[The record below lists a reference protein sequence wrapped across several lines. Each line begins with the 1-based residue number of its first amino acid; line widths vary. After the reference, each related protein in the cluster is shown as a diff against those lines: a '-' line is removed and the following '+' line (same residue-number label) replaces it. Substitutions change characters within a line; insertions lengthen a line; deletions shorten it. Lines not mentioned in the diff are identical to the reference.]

1 LHSAGIDDA
10 DVCIAACLP
19 KLTDETTEND
29 LEDEETVDDFF
40 SQNRFEYVSVEKTN
54 GTTQSLNGELLCT
67 FMFEI
72 CQYDTSIVIILTDA
86 TGINRIREA
95 LHAIM
100 WPSLVRKKPLAK
112 SRSMPVVFNDDSI
125 DGGEGLSLSIDD
137 ITEDIARSLFT
148 MPDGASRENELA
160 ALEAWLDQDPSETWK
175 EPQNG
180 GPTQENPWS
189 GSTQS
194 QSTVP
199 TRFDDDFSDFIS
211 AAAMQGRPSDP
222 STDDAQGSLA
232 PEYPGDDPFI
242 PSSTDVAAASS
253 RIFKPTGGGS
263 AAEGLEA
270 FDLNQVLSTL
280 QAMKEEISLIEDI
293 DKKRRAAAAAALG
306 LVSGLGLGAGED
318 DDDSELGELLTI

>member
-1 LHSAGIDDA
+1 
-10 DVCIAACLP
+10 
-19 KLTDETTEND
+19 
-29 LEDEETVDDFF
+29 
-40 SQNRFEYVSVEKTN
+40 
-54 GTTQSLNGELLCT
+54 
-67 FMFEI
+67 
-72 CQYDTSIVIILTDA
+72 
-86 TGINRIREA
+86 
-95 LHAIM
+95 M
-100 WPSLVRKKPLAK
+100 WPSLVRKKPLEK
-112 SRSMPVVFNDDSI
+112 SRAMPVVFNDDSI
-125 DGGEGLSLSIDD
+125 DGGEGLSLSVDD

-148 MPDGASRENELA
+148 MPDGALRENELA
-160 ALEAWLDQDPSETWK
+160 ALEAWLDQDPGDAWK

-180 GPTQENPWS
+180 GSTQENPWT

-211 AAAMQGRPSDP
+211 AAATQGRPSNT
-222 STDDAQGSLA
+222 SADDAQGSLA
-232 PEYPGDDPFI
+232 FEYPGDDPFI

-253 RIFKPTGGGS
+253 RIFKQTGGGA

-306 LVSGLGLGAGED
+306 LVSGLGLGAREARED